1 MRPKIFLTLTLIISS
16 FSTNVIV
23 QQSDF
28 IKDYLERLEN
38 SKQYLL
44 LLDEEMPEDKY
55 DFKSTPESMSF
66 EEHLMHIGWAMD
78 WHSQTL
84 LGGRKPRDWE
94 TDTELKVDLKSKSE
108 MILTIDKT
116 FELTTKLIT
125 EFDTLKLN
133 DRINYLGLER
143 TKRQILLLLSDHI
156 THHRGQMIVY
166 LRLNGISPPRYV
178 LHQ

>member
-44 LLDEEMPEDKY
+44 LLAEEMPEDKY

-66 EEHLMHIGWAMD
+66 EEHLMYIGWAMD

>member
-1 MRPKIFLTLTLIISS
+1 
-16 FSTNVIV
+16 
-23 QQSDF
+23 
-28 IKDYLERLEN
+28 
-38 SKQYLL
+38 
-44 LLDEEMPEDKY
+44 
-55 DFKSTPESMSF
+55 
-66 EEHLMHIGWAMD
+66 
-78 WHSQTL
+78 
-84 LGGRKPRDWE
+84 
-94 TDTELKVDLKSKSE
+94 

>member
-44 LLDEEMPEDKY
+44 LLAEEMPEDKY

-84 LGGRKPRDWE
+84 LGGHKPRDWE

>member
-1 MRPKIFLTLTLIISS
+1 MRPKIFLILTLIISS
-16 FSTNVIV
+16 FSTNVIA

-44 LLDEEMPEDKY
+44 LLAEEMPEDKY

-84 LGGRKPRDWE
+84 LGDRKPRDWE